1 MEETN
6 MTEKHTLIKEI
17 GDERI
22 LLGDT
27 YTSNPTIIFYL
38 FGVVIF
44 ICTTLLLFKSFE
56 YHNPGIIYSNLCIS
70 MGIGLFL
77 TVLCIF
83 VNTLCFGIGIE
94 KAQAYR
100 VSLAFTNYEIY
111 IPKTD
116 NPERDQIAICKAA
129 QELECIAIQRNR
141 EKNNLDRIASKC
153 K

>member
-1 MEETN
+1 
-6 MTEKHTLIKEI
+6 
-17 GDERI
+17 
-22 LLGDT
+22 
-27 YTSNPTIIFYL
+27 
-38 FGVVIF
+38 
-44 ICTTLLLFKSFE
+44 
-56 YHNPGIIYSNLCIS
+56 

-83 VNTLCFGIGIE
+83 VNTLCFRIGIE
-94 KAQAYR
+94 NAQSYR

-116 NPERDQIAICKAA
+116 SPEQDQIAICKAA
-129 QELECIAIQRNR
+129 QELEIIAIQRNR